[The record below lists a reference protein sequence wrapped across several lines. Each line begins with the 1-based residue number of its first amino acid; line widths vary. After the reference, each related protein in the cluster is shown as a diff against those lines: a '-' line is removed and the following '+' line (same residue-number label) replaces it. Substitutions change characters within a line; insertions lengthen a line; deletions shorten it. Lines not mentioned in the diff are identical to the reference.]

1 MTKEFE
7 RCPICGKAIES
18 HYMENHHYIPESKG
32 GTVQDT
38 MRICGTC
45 HDVVHLYIPLDEI
58 EFYQTPEALAN
69 HPLIAMYVNWIVD
82 KNHTGHWSVR
92 KTLEVM
98 VS

>member
-7 RCPICGKAIES
+7 QCPICGKSIES
-18 HYMENHHYIPESKG
+18 HFMESHHYIPESRG
-32 GTVQDT
+32 GTNNDT

-45 HDVVHLYIPLDEI
+45 HDVVHLYIPIDEI
-58 EFYQTPEALAN
+58 DQYQTPEALLQN
-69 HPLIAMYVNWIVD
+69 PFISIYVNWI
-82 KNHTGHWSVR
+82 KQRNHTGHWNVR

>member
-7 RCPICGKAIES
+7 HCPICGKNIES
-18 HYMENHHYIPESKG
+18 HFMENHHYIPESLG
-32 GTVQDT
+32 GTHNDT

-45 HDVVHLYIPLDEI
+45 HDVVHLYIPIDEI
-58 EFYQTPEALAN
+58 EYYQTPDALLEN
-69 HPLIAMYVNWIVD
+69 PFISIYVNWI
-82 KNHTGHWSVR
+82 KRRNHTGHWNVR